1 MKKRQLKKDIW
12 KSIHHSW
19 GRFFSIMM
27 LMALGSFALI
37 GLFVTGPDMRQTGKN
52 YFNELNV
59 SDITVLSDYGID
71 DSEQEYIEKASGIKD
86 LEYIYLKDVIVED
99 TDTSFRIFSKP
110 EKISLYE
117 LVEGK
122 FPEAD
127 DEIAIDNLYSDKYKI
142 GDTIKFTEK
151 VEEDE
156 QILKI
161 HEFKI
166 VGYINSGE
174 ILSVLNRGQ
183 TDVGT
188 GELNSYAIINS
199 NVFDSDVYMM
209 AKITFDAKSE
219 LSSAESTIKTQEA
232 TLNQKQK
239 EYNIALTELNQK
251 KAEYNQAKATIES
264 KQQEINTNRAQL
276 ETAKSQYEMYGTES
290 PEYQYF
296 METVYTPGISQL
308 DVGQAELDGKSEE
321 LNSAKTEI
329 DNAEQQLAQAKVEL
343 NNGNSKLKTAKSG
356 LATSKTEYNSGV
368 KELNS
373 AKSEYAS
380 KEKEYNEKLAEFQ
393 EKEPEALQEIADN
406 EVKLADAQKELDDLS
421 LPAYSVDSRREIPG
435 GEGYKIYGTVA
446 EIVDSLAAVFPIFL
460 YFVAALVTLTTMTR
474 FVSEERINSGT
485 LKALGYTDNDII
497 KKFTIYGFIAGSIG
511 TLIGIILGHTL
522 LPYIVYNAYEIG
534 FSIPKIELHFEWEIT
549 VISMILSLISSVFPA
564 YVVAKK
570 ELQEKPA
577 RLLLPK
583 APKAGSKIFMERIKP
598 LWNRMS
604 FTHKVTARNIF
615 RYKQR
620 MFMTI
625 FGVAGSATMLFAGF
639 AVQHS
644 VSEINKRQF
653 EDIIKYDIIVALNDD
668 ITSEQE
674 NELNNL
680 LNSDE
685 VESYTSVYYEDVTKV
700 AGKNK
705 DKQEIKL
712 IVSGNDEEFSDYI
725 YLNNRETKE
734 KLEFKD
740 DGAIISERLARLLN
754 VKVGDT
760 ITVTD
765 SKEKERQ
772 IKVTDICEMYAG
784 HFIFMNSNAY
794 ENIYGV
800 EYETNGKLILLND
813 GSIENTQI
821 QSTKFMD
828 LSSVKGIVQN
838 TTLYN
843 LIDTIVVSLNQIMKV
858 LIAVAAML
866 AVVILYNLTN
876 INVSERIREL
886 STIKVLGFHDKEVTM
901 YIYRET
907 IVLSEIGIVVGWLM
921 GMWLHSYILNVVP
934 PDEVMFDPTRWI
946 GAYIVPF
953 ATVTVISFI
962 LKHHVNNKLKKVD
975 MIEALKSVD

>member
-1 MKKRQLKKDIW
+1 M
-12 KSIHHSW
+12 
-19 GRFFSIMM
+19 
-27 LMALGSFALI
+27 
-37 GLFVTGPDMRQTGKN
+37 
-52 YFNELNV
+52 
-59 SDITVLSDYGID
+59 
-71 DSEQEYIEKASGIKD
+71 
-86 LEYIYLKDVIVED
+86 
-99 TDTSFRIFSKP
+99 
-110 EKISLYE
+110 
-117 LVEGK
+117 
-122 FPEAD
+122 
-127 DEIAIDNLYSDKYKI
+127 
-142 GDTIKFTEK
+142 
-151 VEEDE
+151 
-156 QILKI
+156 
-161 HEFKI
+161 
-166 VGYINSGE
+166 
-174 ILSVLNRGQ
+174 
-183 TDVGT
+183 
-188 GELNSYAIINS
+188 
-199 NVFDSDVYMM
+199 
-209 AKITFDAKSE
+209 
-219 LSSAESTIKTQEA
+219 
-232 TLNQKQK
+232 
-239 EYNIALTELNQK
+239 
-251 KAEYNQAKATIES
+251 
-264 KQQEINTNRAQL
+264 
-276 ETAKSQYEMYGTES
+276 
-290 PEYQYF
+290 
-296 METVYTPGISQL
+296 
-308 DVGQAELDGKSEE
+308 
-321 LNSAKTEI
+321 
-329 DNAEQQLAQAKVEL
+329 
-343 NNGNSKLKTAKSG
+343 
-356 LATSKTEYNSGV
+356 
-368 KELNS
+368 
-373 AKSEYAS
+373 
-380 KEKEYNEKLAEFQ
+380 
-393 EKEPEALQEIADN
+393 
-406 EVKLADAQKELDDLS
+406 
-421 LPAYSVDSRREIPG
+421 PAYSVDSRREIPG

-700 AGKNK
+700 AGKNN

-907 IVLSEIGIVVGWLM
+907 IVLSGIGIVVGWLM

>member
-1 MKKRQLKKDIW
+1 M
-12 KSIHHSW
+12 
-19 GRFFSIMM
+19 
-27 LMALGSFALI
+27 
-37 GLFVTGPDMRQTGKN
+37 
-52 YFNELNV
+52 
-59 SDITVLSDYGID
+59 
-71 DSEQEYIEKASGIKD
+71 
-86 LEYIYLKDVIVED
+86 
-99 TDTSFRIFSKP
+99 
-110 EKISLYE
+110 
-117 LVEGK
+117 
-122 FPEAD
+122 
-127 DEIAIDNLYSDKYKI
+127 
-142 GDTIKFTEK
+142 
-151 VEEDE
+151 
-156 QILKI
+156 
-161 HEFKI
+161 
-166 VGYINSGE
+166 
-174 ILSVLNRGQ
+174 
-183 TDVGT
+183 
-188 GELNSYAIINS
+188 
-199 NVFDSDVYMM
+199 
-209 AKITFDAKSE
+209 
-219 LSSAESTIKTQEA
+219 
-232 TLNQKQK
+232 
-239 EYNIALTELNQK
+239 
-251 KAEYNQAKATIES
+251 
-264 KQQEINTNRAQL
+264 
-276 ETAKSQYEMYGTES
+276 
-290 PEYQYF
+290 
-296 METVYTPGISQL
+296 
-308 DVGQAELDGKSEE
+308 
-321 LNSAKTEI
+321 
-329 DNAEQQLAQAKVEL
+329 
-343 NNGNSKLKTAKSG
+343 
-356 LATSKTEYNSGV
+356 
-368 KELNS
+368 
-373 AKSEYAS
+373 
-380 KEKEYNEKLAEFQ
+380 
-393 EKEPEALQEIADN
+393 
-406 EVKLADAQKELDDLS
+406 
-421 LPAYSVDSRREIPG
+421 PAYSVDSRREIPG

-700 AGKNK
+700 AGKNN

-876 INVSERIREL
+876 INVSERIIEL

-907 IVLSEIGIVVGWLM
+907 IVLSGIGIVVGWLM

>member
-1 MKKRQLKKDIW
+1 M
-12 KSIHHSW
+12 
-19 GRFFSIMM
+19 
-27 LMALGSFALI
+27 
-37 GLFVTGPDMRQTGKN
+37 
-52 YFNELNV
+52 
-59 SDITVLSDYGID
+59 
-71 DSEQEYIEKASGIKD
+71 
-86 LEYIYLKDVIVED
+86 
-99 TDTSFRIFSKP
+99 
-110 EKISLYE
+110 
-117 LVEGK
+117 
-122 FPEAD
+122 
-127 DEIAIDNLYSDKYKI
+127 
-142 GDTIKFTEK
+142 
-151 VEEDE
+151 
-156 QILKI
+156 
-161 HEFKI
+161 
-166 VGYINSGE
+166 
-174 ILSVLNRGQ
+174 
-183 TDVGT
+183 
-188 GELNSYAIINS
+188 
-199 NVFDSDVYMM
+199 
-209 AKITFDAKSE
+209 
-219 LSSAESTIKTQEA
+219 
-232 TLNQKQK
+232 
-239 EYNIALTELNQK
+239 
-251 KAEYNQAKATIES
+251 
-264 KQQEINTNRAQL
+264 
-276 ETAKSQYEMYGTES
+276 
-290 PEYQYF
+290 
-296 METVYTPGISQL
+296 
-308 DVGQAELDGKSEE
+308 
-321 LNSAKTEI
+321 
-329 DNAEQQLAQAKVEL
+329 
-343 NNGNSKLKTAKSG
+343 
-356 LATSKTEYNSGV
+356 
-368 KELNS
+368 
-373 AKSEYAS
+373 
-380 KEKEYNEKLAEFQ
+380 
-393 EKEPEALQEIADN
+393 
-406 EVKLADAQKELDDLS
+406 
-421 LPAYSVDSRREIPG
+421 PAYSVDSRREIPG

-534 FSIPKIELHFEWEIT
+534 FSIPKIELHFEWKIT

-644 VSEINKRQF
+644 VSGINKRQF

-700 AGKNK
+700 AGKNN

-740 DGAIISERLARLLN
+740 DGAIISERLAKLLN

-794 ENIYGV
+794 ENIYGG

-886 STIKVLGFHDKEVTM
+886 STIKVLGFHDNEVTM

-907 IVLSEIGIVVGWLM
+907 IVLSGIGIVVGWLM

-953 ATVTVISFI
+953 VTVTVISFI
-962 LKHHVNNKLKKVD
+962 LKHHVNNKLKTVD

>member
-1 MKKRQLKKDIW
+1 M
-12 KSIHHSW
+12 
-19 GRFFSIMM
+19 
-27 LMALGSFALI
+27 
-37 GLFVTGPDMRQTGKN
+37 
-52 YFNELNV
+52 
-59 SDITVLSDYGID
+59 
-71 DSEQEYIEKASGIKD
+71 
-86 LEYIYLKDVIVED
+86 
-99 TDTSFRIFSKP
+99 
-110 EKISLYE
+110 
-117 LVEGK
+117 
-122 FPEAD
+122 
-127 DEIAIDNLYSDKYKI
+127 
-142 GDTIKFTEK
+142 
-151 VEEDE
+151 
-156 QILKI
+156 
-161 HEFKI
+161 
-166 VGYINSGE
+166 
-174 ILSVLNRGQ
+174 
-183 TDVGT
+183 
-188 GELNSYAIINS
+188 
-199 NVFDSDVYMM
+199 
-209 AKITFDAKSE
+209 
-219 LSSAESTIKTQEA
+219 
-232 TLNQKQK
+232 
-239 EYNIALTELNQK
+239 
-251 KAEYNQAKATIES
+251 
-264 KQQEINTNRAQL
+264 
-276 ETAKSQYEMYGTES
+276 
-290 PEYQYF
+290 
-296 METVYTPGISQL
+296 
-308 DVGQAELDGKSEE
+308 
-321 LNSAKTEI
+321 
-329 DNAEQQLAQAKVEL
+329 
-343 NNGNSKLKTAKSG
+343 
-356 LATSKTEYNSGV
+356 
-368 KELNS
+368 
-373 AKSEYAS
+373 
-380 KEKEYNEKLAEFQ
+380 
-393 EKEPEALQEIADN
+393 
-406 EVKLADAQKELDDLS
+406 
-421 LPAYSVDSRREIPG
+421 PAYSVDSRREIPG

-534 FSIPKIELHFEWEIT
+534 FSIPKIELHFEWKIT

-644 VSEINKRQF
+644 VSGINKRQF

-700 AGKNK
+700 AGKNN

-740 DGAIISERLARLLN
+740 DGAIISERLAKLLN

-794 ENIYGV
+794 ENIYGG

-886 STIKVLGFHDKEVTM
+886 STIKVLGFHDNEVTM

-907 IVLSEIGIVVGWLM
+907 IVLSGIGIVVGWLM

-953 ATVTVISFI
+953 VTVTVISFI

>member
-1 MKKRQLKKDIW
+1 M
-12 KSIHHSW
+12 
-19 GRFFSIMM
+19 
-27 LMALGSFALI
+27 
-37 GLFVTGPDMRQTGKN
+37 
-52 YFNELNV
+52 
-59 SDITVLSDYGID
+59 
-71 DSEQEYIEKASGIKD
+71 
-86 LEYIYLKDVIVED
+86 
-99 TDTSFRIFSKP
+99 
-110 EKISLYE
+110 
-117 LVEGK
+117 
-122 FPEAD
+122 
-127 DEIAIDNLYSDKYKI
+127 
-142 GDTIKFTEK
+142 
-151 VEEDE
+151 
-156 QILKI
+156 
-161 HEFKI
+161 
-166 VGYINSGE
+166 
-174 ILSVLNRGQ
+174 
-183 TDVGT
+183 
-188 GELNSYAIINS
+188 
-199 NVFDSDVYMM
+199 
-209 AKITFDAKSE
+209 
-219 LSSAESTIKTQEA
+219 
-232 TLNQKQK
+232 
-239 EYNIALTELNQK
+239 
-251 KAEYNQAKATIES
+251 
-264 KQQEINTNRAQL
+264 
-276 ETAKSQYEMYGTES
+276 
-290 PEYQYF
+290 
-296 METVYTPGISQL
+296 
-308 DVGQAELDGKSEE
+308 
-321 LNSAKTEI
+321 
-329 DNAEQQLAQAKVEL
+329 
-343 NNGNSKLKTAKSG
+343 
-356 LATSKTEYNSGV
+356 
-368 KELNS
+368 
-373 AKSEYAS
+373 
-380 KEKEYNEKLAEFQ
+380 
-393 EKEPEALQEIADN
+393 
-406 EVKLADAQKELDDLS
+406 
-421 LPAYSVDSRREIPG
+421 PAYSVDSRREIPG

-460 YFVAALVTLTTMTR
+460 YFVAVLVTLTTMTR

-534 FSIPKIELHFEWEIT
+534 FSIPKIELHFEWKIT

-644 VSEINKRQF
+644 VSGINKRQF

-700 AGKNK
+700 AGKNN

-740 DGAIISERLARLLN
+740 DGAIISERLAKLLN

-794 ENIYGV
+794 ENIYGG

-886 STIKVLGFHDKEVTM
+886 STIKVLGFHDNEVTM

-907 IVLSEIGIVVGWLM
+907 IVLSGIGIVVGWLM

-953 ATVTVISFI
+953 VTVTVISFI

>member
-1 MKKRQLKKDIW
+1 
-12 KSIHHSW
+12 
-19 GRFFSIMM
+19 
-27 LMALGSFALI
+27 
-37 GLFVTGPDMRQTGKN
+37 
-52 YFNELNV
+52 
-59 SDITVLSDYGID
+59 
-71 DSEQEYIEKASGIKD
+71 
-86 LEYIYLKDVIVED
+86 
-99 TDTSFRIFSKP
+99 
-110 EKISLYE
+110 
-117 LVEGK
+117 
-122 FPEAD
+122 
-127 DEIAIDNLYSDKYKI
+127 
-142 GDTIKFTEK
+142 
-151 VEEDE
+151 
-156 QILKI
+156 
-161 HEFKI
+161 
-166 VGYINSGE
+166 
-174 ILSVLNRGQ
+174 
-183 TDVGT
+183 
-188 GELNSYAIINS
+188 
-199 NVFDSDVYMM
+199 
-209 AKITFDAKSE
+209 
-219 LSSAESTIKTQEA
+219 
-232 TLNQKQK
+232 
-239 EYNIALTELNQK
+239 
-251 KAEYNQAKATIES
+251 
-264 KQQEINTNRAQL
+264 
-276 ETAKSQYEMYGTES
+276 
-290 PEYQYF
+290 
-296 METVYTPGISQL
+296 
-308 DVGQAELDGKSEE
+308 
-321 LNSAKTEI
+321 
-329 DNAEQQLAQAKVEL
+329 
-343 NNGNSKLKTAKSG
+343 
-356 LATSKTEYNSGV
+356 
-368 KELNS
+368 
-373 AKSEYAS
+373 
-380 KEKEYNEKLAEFQ
+380 
-393 EKEPEALQEIADN
+393 
-406 EVKLADAQKELDDLS
+406 
-421 LPAYSVDSRREIPG
+421 
-435 GEGYKIYGTVA
+435 
-446 EIVDSLAAVFPIFL
+446 
-460 YFVAALVTLTTMTR
+460 
-474 FVSEERINSGT
+474 
-485 LKALGYTDNDII
+485 
-497 KKFTIYGFIAGSIG
+497 
-511 TLIGIILGHTL
+511 
-522 LPYIVYNAYEIG
+522 
-534 FSIPKIELHFEWEIT
+534 
-549 VISMILSLISSVFPA
+549 
-564 YVVAKK
+564 
-570 ELQEKPA
+570 
-577 RLLLPK
+577 
-583 APKAGSKIFMERIKP
+583 
-598 LWNRMS
+598 MS

-644 VSEINKRQF
+644 VSGINKRQF

-700 AGKNK
+700 AGKNN

-740 DGAIISERLARLLN
+740 DGAIISERLAKLLN

-794 ENIYGV
+794 ENIYGG

-886 STIKVLGFHDKEVTM
+886 STIKVLGFHDNEVTM

-907 IVLSEIGIVVGWLM
+907 IVLSGIGIVVGWLM

-953 ATVTVISFI
+953 VTVTVISFI